1 MIPKTIHLCWLSGDP
16 YPSSI
21 QQCLESWRKHLPTY
35 EIVLWDTHKF
45 DVDSILWTSQA
56 FKKRK
61 YAFAADYIRLYALY
75 HQGGI
80 YMDSDVLVYKPFDDL
95 LHLPYFIGEDYTG
108 CFEPA
113 IIGTEKGNP
122 WIKEVLDY
130 YEGRTFVKADGSLD
144 TKGLPV
150 IFNETL
156 SPNHTFR
163 SIDKIESF
171 QEENDEINIFTY
183 PFFNGRDYTGA
194 VRYKESYCSHN
205 YLGSW
210 YKKEG
215 NLKDRLKAMVPH
227 CLLNKAY
234 QAMFDLGL
242 KKVDANI
249 QILYSNK

>member
-16 YPSSI
+16 YPASI
-21 QQCLESWRKHLPTY
+21 QQCLDSWRKHLSSY
-35 EIVLWDTHKF
+35 EIVLWDTNRF
-45 DVDSILWTSQA
+45 DINGKLWTKQA
-56 FKKRK
+56 FEKGK

-75 HQGGI
+75 HHGGI

-95 LHLPYFIGEDYTG
+95 LHLPYFIGEDFSG

-130 YEGRTFVKADGSLD
+130 YEGRAFVKTDGSLD

-150 IFNETL
+150 VFKETL
-156 SPNHTFR
+156 STNHAFR

-171 QEENDEINIFTY
+171 QKDGNEINIFTY
-183 PFFNGRDYTGA
+183 PFFNGRDHVGA

-210 YKKEG
+210 FKKEG
-215 NLKDRLKAMVPH
+215 NLKDRLKALVPH
-227 CLLNKAY
+227 RLLNISY

-242 KKVDANI
+242 KKVNPNI
-249 QILYSNK
+249 QIPYSDK